1 MMNNVMM
8 TTTCQECQGPAAAM
22 VVGSSSQAHP
32 TPTTMK
38 KSSSRRI
45 RFAPAVT
52 VQPIDCTLTPEEH
65 SRSHYSKDEM
75 AAFSLEVKK
84 AVSCTPSVQS
94 ACCVVHACEGDC
106 LVGLEADPALRGI
119 GHYLCPTRV
128 RNKYLVRKALL
139 KYKRS
144 LNAVHPSSKTRE
156 EKLRSLA
163 STSAKLSHWSRMVA
177 METARLDSLRAYDI
191 DYMIPIGEPVVVTQF
206 PISITTK
213 RVRRVTCED
222 EEVDSQPPAK
232 QRRL

>member
-1 MMNNVMM
+1 MNNTMM
-8 TTTCQECQGPAAAM
+8 TTTYRSASPL
-22 VVGSSSQAHP
+22 H
-32 TPTTMK
+32 TTHTKAK
-38 KSSSRRI
+38 KSNSKRV
-45 RFAPAVT
+45 RFQPNVT

-84 AVSCTPSVQS
+84 AVSRAPSVQS

-106 LVGLEADPALRGI
+106 LAGLEADPALRGG
-119 GHYLCPTRV
+119 GHYLCVHRV

-156 EKLRSLA
+156 EKLNSLA
-163 STSAKLSHWSRMVA
+163 SASAKLSHWSRMVA

-222 EEVDSQPPAK
+222 EEVDSQPPAAK
-232 QRRL
+232 QRRIDAVH